1 MDDNNPKETKD
12 AESFSSLKNDERSY
26 EQEGIVPDIY
36 DIDVSTINQSVYEN
50 RYSNRKVKH

>member
-1 MDDNNPKETKD
+1 MDDNNRKETKD

-50 RYSNRKVKH
+50 RYSNRKVKP